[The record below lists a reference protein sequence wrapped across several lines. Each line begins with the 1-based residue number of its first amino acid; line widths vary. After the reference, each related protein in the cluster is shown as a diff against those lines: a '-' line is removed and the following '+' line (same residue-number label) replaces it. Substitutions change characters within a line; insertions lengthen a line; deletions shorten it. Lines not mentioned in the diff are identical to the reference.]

1 MDYERIIENLDT
13 LIDLDEDVNDA
24 RDDAFRIIKA
34 MQKVSEALQYSNNLE
49 SMLNRITTIVTELE
63 EGT

>member
-1 MDYERIIENLDT
+1 MDYERIIEDLDT

-63 EGT
+63 EGA

>member
-1 MDYERIIENLDT
+1 MDYERIIEDLDT

-49 SMLNRITTIVTELE
+49 SMLNRITTILTELE
-63 EGT
+63 EGA

>member
-1 MDYERIIENLDT
+1 MDYERIIEDLDT
-13 LIDLDEDVNDA
+13 LIDLDEDVNDT

>member
-1 MDYERIIENLDT
+1 MNYERIIEDLDT
-13 LIDLDEDVNDA
+13 LIDLDEDVNDT

-63 EGT
+63 EGA

>member
-1 MDYERIIENLDT
+1 MDYERIIEDLDT
-13 LIDLDEDVNDA
+13 LIDLDEDANDT
-24 RDDAFRIIKA
+24 RDDAIRIIKA

-63 EGT
+63 ERA

>member
-1 MDYERIIENLDT
+1 MDYERIIEDLDT
-13 LIDLDEDVNDA
+13 LIDLDEDVNDT

-63 EGT
+63 EGA